1 MSSCNEIFETARKII
16 ANVKESIECWFSEKE
31 KHLRAKNNLQKKEE
45 VMDGDD
51 LLGL

>member
-1 MSSCNEIFETARKII
+1 MSSCNEIFETARKIK
-16 ANVKESIECWFSEKE
+16 ASNVGLVRK
-31 KHLRAKNNLQKKEE
+31 KNTYVQKIIYTKKEE